1 MENKGVHCP
10 VSTRRQS
17 SIGSQNNYV
26 TLTIGIKYQIET
38 SILAGYYDD
47 ETLEHKHQ
55 SIKEKKRKRKKKKV
69 NFIHILRGLD

>member
-1 MENKGVHCP
+1 M
-10 VSTRRQS
+10 
-17 SIGSQNNYV
+17 

-55 SIKEKKRKRKKKKV
+55 SIKEKKRKRKKKESK
-69 NFIHILRGLD
+69 FHSHSLRFGLILIRYKTFQTNQFGS